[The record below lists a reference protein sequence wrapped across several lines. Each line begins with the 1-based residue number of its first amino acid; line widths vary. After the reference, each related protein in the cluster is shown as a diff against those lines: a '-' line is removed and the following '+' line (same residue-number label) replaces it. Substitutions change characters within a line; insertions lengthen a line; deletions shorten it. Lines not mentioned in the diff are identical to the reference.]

1 MDSITLARSLL
12 FVPGNRPERFAKAA
26 TSGAHAIVLDLEDAV
41 SPDNKEAARDAISP
55 WLAAGNPGITRI
67 NADDTPWYAADLA
80 MLAALPQ
87 AAVMLPKADAES
99 VAHTVA
105 SLPGRAVIALVETV
119 KGYRELTQVAG
130 TPGVVR
136 IAFGSIDFGTETGI
150 ADIGEAM
157 TAIRTRIV
165 LESCFA
171 GLAAPIDGVSV
182 SIDDHDT
189 IHYDA
194 TRSRQFGFGGKLC
207 IHPRQVPVV
216 NAAFRPSANEV
227 EWARRVLAAIEASGG
242 GATTVDGKMI
252 DKPVV
257 DQARRVLS
265 EMGTVTH

>member
-1 MDSITLARSLL
+1 MDSIDLARSLL

-26 TSGAHAIVLDLEDAV
+26 ASGAHLIVLDLEDAV
-41 SPDNKEAARDAISP
+41 SPDDKGVARDAIST
-55 WLAAGNPGITRI
+55 WLTAGNPGITRI
-67 NADDTPWYAADLA
+67 NAAETLWYATDLA

-87 AAVMLPKADAES
+87 AAVMLPKADATS
-99 VAHTVA
+99 VTRTVA
-105 SLPGRAVIALVETV
+105 ALPGCPLIALVETV

-130 TPGVVR
+130 IPGVVR
-136 IAFGSIDFGTETGI
+136 IAFGSVDFGTETGI

-189 IHYDA
+189 ILHDA

-216 NAAFRPSANEV
+216 NAAFRPSADEID
-227 EWARRVLAAIEASGG
+227 WARRVLAATEASKGS
-242 GATTVDGKMI
+242 ATTVDGKMI

-257 DQARRVLS
+257 DKARRVLS
-265 EMGTVTH
+265 EMGIAIH

>member
-1 MDSITLARSLL
+1 
-12 FVPGNRPERFAKAA
+12 
-26 TSGAHAIVLDLEDAV
+26 
-41 SPDNKEAARDAISP
+41 
-55 WLAAGNPGITRI
+55 
-67 NADDTPWYAADLA
+67 

-87 AAVMLPKADAES
+87 AAVMLPKADAAS
-99 VAHTVA
+99 IAHTVA
-105 SLPGRAVIALVETV
+105 SLPGRPVIALVETV

-150 ADIGEAM
+150 TDIGEAM
-157 TAIRTRIV
+157 TVIRTRIV

-171 GLAAPIDGVSV
+171 GLAPPIDGVSV
-182 SIDDHDT
+182 SIDDRDT
-189 IHYDA
+189 IHHDA

-216 NAAFRPSANEV
+216 NAAFRPSASEID
-227 EWARRVLAAIEASGG
+227 WARRVLAAMEASQG

-265 EMGTVTH
+265 EMGSLPIEGRLP